1 MGASVL
7 WCLFTLPGKVTLLL
21 LLKQAVQGLHG
32 VLFCKEIAICLW
44 DDSRAAAVPE
54 NTGRRS
60 GDEGQH
66 SRMCPSRCPC
76 SVLGLRLF
84 FSHVAIRF

>member
-7 WCLFTLPGKVTLLL
+7 RCLFTLPGKVTLLL
-21 LLKQAVQGLHG
+21 LLKQAVQGLHR